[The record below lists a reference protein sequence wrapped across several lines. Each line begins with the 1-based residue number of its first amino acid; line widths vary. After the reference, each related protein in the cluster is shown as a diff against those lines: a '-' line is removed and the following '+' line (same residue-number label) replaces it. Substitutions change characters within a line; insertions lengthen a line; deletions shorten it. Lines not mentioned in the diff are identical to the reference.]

1 MREDCGHGEAKTYER
16 AADGHA
22 PRRQSNYR
30 PRPRSENVGVR
41 QQDELTRRSPGA
53 RRLGRGRLQQKLL
66 PLQIRH
72 MDCGCAVSMAR
83 MLAIRRAFGEVAR
96 RSGLNV
102 YGKHG
107 HGSERYSENELLHV

>member
-1 MREDCGHGEAKTYER
+1 MGGST
-16 AADGHA
+16 
-22 PRRQSNYR
+22 
-30 PRPRSENVGVR
+30 
-41 QQDELTRRSPGA
+41 
-53 RRLGRGRLQQKLL
+53 KLL